1 MSEDM
6 RGQGRD
12 RDRDCRDHDGRDRDC
27 DERDFEHELRR
38 YIGETITIFTTS
50 GGESGSGFTGVIL
63 NVNRNVV
70 KLITQIGTGP
80 ARPFGNNFGDYD
92 RGYDRGHQQFS
103 ERGFNE
109 RGNNDRGCNDRGFRV
124 GSVVEIP
131 IHRITAFVHNA
142 V

>member
-6 RGQGRD
+6 RDQGRNRDGRD
-12 RDRDCRDHDGRDRDC
+12 RDRDCRDNDGRD
-27 DERDFEHELRR
+27 FEQELRR
-38 YIGETITIFTTS
+38 YIGETVTIFTTS

-63 NVNRNVV
+63 TVNRNVV

-80 ARPFGNNFGDYD
+80 GRPFGNNFGV
-92 RGYDRGHQQFS
+92 QEQFN

-109 RGNNDRGCNDRGFRV
+109 RGCNDRGNYDRGFRV

-142 V
+142 I